1 MAVKVLVCER
11 RQPLLTKLPSAD
23 VTVGLPHASVAFAL
37 LSAADITADEGLHPS
52 GTVVK
57 SLVNTGGLVSSVH
70 VTVLDAVAVL
80 PQPSVAVN
88 VLVCDLKHPPLTDP
102 SL

>member
-1 MAVKVLVCER
+1 M
-11 RQPLLTKLPSAD
+11 
-23 VTVGLPHASVAFAL
+23 PHASVAFAL
-37 LSAADITADEGLHPS
+37 PNAASIAAEVGLHPS
-52 GTVVK
+52 GAVVK

-88 VLVCDLKHPPLTDP
+88 VLVCDLKHAPLTAP